1 MLIEIIDKPILIDK
15 IETLKNV
22 RLNIVE
28 DHKFRLKMTYIND
41 EHEEPVDIVV
51 FNWSTPKLD
60 KLKIIISIDGKEMIR
75 SIPFNLKLSF
85 DVIKRRWNLK
95 GQFNNNTVNQE
106 LENAFGIFLAF
117 QNLIKST
124 KKIKK

>member
-1 MLIEIIDKPILIDK
+1 MLIEILDKPILIDK
-15 IETLKNV
+15 IETLKNI

-28 DHKFRLKMTYIND
+28 DHKFRLKMIYIND
-41 EHEEPVDIVV
+41 DHEEPVDIVV

-60 KLKIIISIDGKEMIR
+60 KLKLIISIDGKEMIR

-95 GQFNNNTVNQE
+95 GSFNNNTVNQE
-106 LENAFGIFLAF
+106 LENVFNIFLAF

-124 KKIKK
+124 KKSK